1 MNGVCRRCRTVHSH
15 MVVDIFLDCLLLLVL
30 SCLFQHAH
38 IDVVLCYSYFYTF
51 VFPSTALMP
60 MEYCCPLMD
69 TADIVGDAEF
79 VATYREF
86 LHDRTGV
93 DLIIET

>member
-1 MNGVCRRCRTVHSH
+1 M
-15 MVVDIFLDCLLLLVL
+15 I
-30 SCLFQHAH
+30 
-38 IDVVLCYSYFYTF
+38 YSYFNTF
-51 VFPSTALMP
+51 IFPSTALMP

-69 TADIVGDAEF
+69 TADVVGDAQF

-86 LHDRTGV
+86 LRDRTGV

>member
-1 MNGVCRRCRTVHSH
+1 
-15 MVVDIFLDCLLLLVL
+15 
-30 SCLFQHAH
+30 
-38 IDVVLCYSYFYTF
+38 
-51 VFPSTALMP
+51 MP

-69 TADIVGDAEF
+69 TADIVGDVQF